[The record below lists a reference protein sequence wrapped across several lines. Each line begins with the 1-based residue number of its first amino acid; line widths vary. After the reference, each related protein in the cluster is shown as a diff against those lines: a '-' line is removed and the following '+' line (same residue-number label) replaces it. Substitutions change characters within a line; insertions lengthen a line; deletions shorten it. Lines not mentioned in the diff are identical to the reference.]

1 MAKRRAENP
10 LLLDSP
16 GKRKLC
22 RPLCGVDMRLESSA
36 APTSGAVSPPSLLAL
51 LGGRCR
57 KRPHYFENEEKPG
70 ETSPRLMSSLC
81 ASKKLAADVSTEQVS
96 GSFQVRRS
104 VSCSDTSKKKEPR
117 VDSRG
122 SEPVRSTANDKTA
135 EDAPVEDSIYNS
147 FQYWRVPLPELNLSL
162 LEDPSDDSQ
171 TKTPSK
177 NPNDS
182 PSDAME
188 T

>member
-51 LGGRCR
+51 LGGR
-57 KRPHYFENEEKPG
+57 
-70 ETSPRLMSSLC
+70 S
-81 ASKKLAADVSTEQVS
+81 
-96 GSFQVRRS
+96 
-104 VSCSDTSKKKEPR
+104 
-117 VDSRG
+117 
-122 SEPVRSTANDKTA
+122 